1 MRLGFLHQST
11 GKRREM
17 ILNGRIAPTILLLSL
32 PTIMMGTVQSIIPL
46 IDGLYINNLAG
57 TDPAS
62 AITYCTP
69 IVMMMSALA
78 QGLGVAGMAM
88 IGQMNGRGELK
99 HARYIA
105 TQIVVASVFLG
116 LIMAPFLFILSF
128 PVSRHVN
135 PLISRDVFLYLSLSS
150 IVVPFQFLEFVYNA
164 IKNASG
170 KPEAP
175 FIRMLMML
183 GLKIVFNTVFLV
195 LFRMAIVGAVMAT
208 LVANLIISIWMYFE
222 MFVMPSEDRLTLR
235 GFRMDFEVL
244 QGLFR
249 LGVPAMLSSVMLNI
263 GFFLINNEVEK
274 YGPIVLNGQGIA
286 NNITSICYNVP
297 ASFGSSVTTMV
308 SMNIGAGQGAKARK
322 SCLVGSAV
330 SAVSAVILIAIVVP
344 LSPYLTVLFTRQ
356 KDVLEVANNAL
367 HIYTYAVVGFG
378 VTMVELGA
386 FIGLGRTVIPMVMN
400 VMRVWLLRYLFILA
414 TERFLAYYS
423 VFWGNLF
430 SNYACAVITTILI
443 FKVDWVSAIGQK
455 AHAPT
460 GGSGLPSK

>member
-88 IGQMNGRGELK
+88 IGQMNGRGELSR
-99 HARYIA
+99 ARCIA
-105 TQIVVASVFLG
+105 TQIVAASVFLG
-116 LIMAPFLFILSF
+116 LLMAPVLFFLSF
-128 PVSRHVN
+128 PISRHVN
-135 PLISRDVFLYLSLSS
+135 PQISRDVFLYLSLSS

-195 LFRMAIVGAVMAT
+195 FFRMAIVGAVLAT
-208 LVANLIISIWMYFE
+208 LAANLIISGWMYFE
-222 MFVMPSEDRLTLR
+222 MFVASGEDRLTLHGYR
-235 GFRMDFEVL
+235 PDMEVL
-244 QGLFR
+244 RGLFR
-249 LGVPAMLSSVMLNI
+249 LGVPAMLSSVMLNL

-274 YGPIVLNGQGIA
+274 YGPVILNGQGIA
-286 NNITSICYNVP
+286 NNITSICFNVP
-297 ASFGSSVTTMV
+297 SSFGSSVTTMV
-308 SMNIGAGQGAKARK
+308 SMNIGAGQGEKAKK
-322 SCLVGSAV
+322 SCYVGSAV
-330 SAVSAVILIAIVVP
+330 SAVSAAILIAVVVP

-356 KDVLEVANNAL
+356 KEVLEVANKAL
-367 HIYTYAVVGFG
+367 HIYTYSVVGFG

-386 FIGLGRTVIPMVMN
+386 FIGLGRTVVPMVMN
-400 VMRVWLLRYLFILA
+400 VMRVWLLRYIFILA
-414 TERFLAYYS
+414 TERFLSFYS

-430 SNYACAVITTILI
+430 SNYTCAVITTILI
-443 FKVDWVSAIGQK
+443 MKVDWVSAIGHK
-455 AHAPT
+455 AHSPT
-460 GGSGLPSK
+460 AGS